1 MSRII
6 KSRRAV
12 VLGVVGALA
21 VAVAAYAYLSTTGAG
36 SGSAT
41 VSAKAKELSLHSA
54 TVDLAN
60 LGATQTVHIL
70 ADNDTDSAQ
79 AVASIDVSVAPVNSD
94 CPDGSF
100 TLSADNVVSG
110 TNVAPNSTD
119 TDVGTVDLTLNNI
132 SDAAQNACLEGAKLT
147 YTGNAS

>member
-21 VAVAAYAYLSTTGAG
+21 VAVAAYAYLTTTGTG

-41 VSAKAKELSLHSA
+41 VSASTSELSLHSA
-54 TVDLAN
+54 TVGFAN
-60 LGATQTVHIL
+60 LDVTHTVHIL
-70 ADNDTDSAQ
+70 ADNPNGSPQ
-79 AVASIDVSVAPVNSD
+79 AVASIDVSVAPTNAD

-100 TLSADNVVSG
+100 TLSAA
-110 TNVAPNSTD
+110 NVASGVNVPKNSTG
-119 TDVGTVDLTLNNI
+119 TDVGQVDLTLNNI